1 MGFIKVMV
9 IPVAV
14 LSVILIACKMLNF
27 SILPEGLKLPSPKK
41 FKFPKVQRNGYKW
54 EAWEEDS
61 DDDSDSEDDWS
72 DSDSEDEWSDDDDEW
87 EF

>member
-9 IPVAV
+9 IPIAV
-14 LSVILIACKMLNF
+14 LLVILVACKLLNF
-27 SILPEGLKLPSPKK
+27 SILPNGLRLPTPKK

-54 EAWEEDS
+54 EAW
-61 DDDSDSEDDWS
+61 DDDSDSDDDDEWS
-72 DSDSEDEWSDDDDEW
+72 DSDDDDEWSDDDSDDEW